1 MPQTVT
7 TYLLRIQLE
16 VGKEYYYCTCGL
28 SKNQPFC
35 DGSHKC
41 TPYTPMKFKAEI
53 NVMPHKELL
62 DPQGKTVARNMDH
75 VGITGVQDVRI
86 GKRIEIALEAA
97 DENAART
104 LVDQAC
110 QKFLANMIMENYSFE
125 IKAV

>member
-1 MPQTVT
+1 MTQRTYSISLNPVF
-7 TYLLRIQLE
+7 YLLLPIS
-16 VGKEYYYCTCGL
+16 Y
-28 SKNQPFC
+28 
-35 DGSHKC
+35 
-41 TPYTPMKFKAEI
+41 FKAEI

-97 DENAART
+97 DENAARA